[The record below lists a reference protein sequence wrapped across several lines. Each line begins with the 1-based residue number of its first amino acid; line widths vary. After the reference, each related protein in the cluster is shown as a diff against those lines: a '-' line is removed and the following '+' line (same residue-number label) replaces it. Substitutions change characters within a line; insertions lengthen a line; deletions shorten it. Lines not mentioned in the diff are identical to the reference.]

1 MCLRKV
7 SQFKITDMRFKW
19 KIIKA
24 KIKKNMEEGKLG
36 NEWYKVVA
44 FAIFR
49 LMLFPSETR
58 VTGLEAP
65 NVFVGYKHTKINLST
80 IILVEIMLSLNHCKT
95 YERGVIWWCVLMLYL
110 WVINHIKI
118 SRDIFN
124 NLWLFD
130 LWPLKIVIDE
140 A

>member
-1 MCLRKV
+1 MG
-7 SQFKITDMRFKW
+7 FKW

-24 KIKKNMEEGKLG
+24 KIIKKNMEEGKLG

-65 NVFVGYKHTKINLST
+65 NVFVEYKHTKINLST
-80 IILVEIMLSLNHCKT
+80 IILVETMLSLNHCKT
-95 YERGVIWWCVLMLYL
+95 YERGVI
-110 WVINHIKI
+110 
-118 SRDIFN
+118 
-124 NLWLFD
+124 
-130 LWPLKIVIDE
+130 
-140 A
+140 